1 MPWTFCKE
9 RNHFLDHPHLS
20 GKNDSRRRKVQRQR
34 QLGEHMDIGEG
45 GEDVGKEDGAED
57 EEDGVDLPSAGLW
70 KSLPPTDNQT

>member
-1 MPWTFCKE
+1 
-9 RNHFLDHPHLS
+9 
-20 GKNDSRRRKVQRQR
+20 
-34 QLGEHMDIGEG
+34 MDTGEG